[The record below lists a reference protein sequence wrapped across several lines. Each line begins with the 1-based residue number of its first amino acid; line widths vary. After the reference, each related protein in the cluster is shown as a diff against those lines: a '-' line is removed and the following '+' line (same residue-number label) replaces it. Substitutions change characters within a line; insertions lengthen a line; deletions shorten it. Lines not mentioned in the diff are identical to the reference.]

1 VPLKITQTSKLLI
14 LNNLIKHG
22 TPSALS
28 ISTKTIKTNKH
39 RIKIKRNGSS
49 TIKTTAWETQ
59 LTDYF
64 AKDSDCSNTDDPR
77 IIKLQFMQRPYQLQ
91 QTIPSVSKAIR

>member
-1 VPLKITQTSKLLI
+1 MILKRFT
-14 LNNLIKHG
+14 KHG
-22 TPSALS
+22 ITHALY
-28 ISTKTIKTNKH
+28 IRTKTIKTNTH

-49 TIKTTAWETQ
+49 TTKITAWETQ